1 MDQNTNNSFTSAPQG
16 GDFSDIIIPNAYAAK
31 PKGKNLK
38 KYVVFG
44 VIGAVAMILISL
56 IVKAIFVDSRTMSK
70 EEFIKMANS
79 EDIANIEGLENFF
92 YVIYEN
98 RLQIK
103 DIFNEERFSFIQK
116 YDKSIHNIKST
127 IDRKK
132 QIDGNESAKK
142 EYVLFCNQFNDRYK
156 YYIEAINT
164 YYDFY
169 NSYNNL
175 NIEIIDKYKNK
186 TEYQEFIQNFIE
198 LIDQKMKIQKLIESN
213 ECSYQ
218 KGQLLYSDYCTNQ
231 ERIKNSIID
240 DINNLNKS
248 RVMFNMVYK
257 IENYDKMNNL
267 VTYVDNINNELR

>member
-44 VIGAVAMILISL
+44 LIGLIALFL
-56 IVKAIFVDSRTMSK
+56 IGLIAKAIFVDSRTMSK

-92 YVIYEN
+92 YVVYEN

-127 IDRKK
+127 IDQKK
-132 QIDGNESAKK
+132 QIGSNGSAKK
-142 EYVLFCNQFNDRYK
+142 EYILFCNQFNDRYK
-156 YYIEAINT
+156 YYIEAINV

-186 TEYQEFIQNFIE
+186 TEYQEFIQSFIE

-248 RVMFNMVYK
+248 KVMFNMVYK

>member
-44 VIGAVAMILISL
+44 LIGLIALFL
-56 IVKAIFVDSRTMSK
+56 IGLIAKAIFVDSRTMSK

-98 RLQIK
+98 KLQIK

-116 YDKSIHNIKST
+116 YDKSIHNIKNT
-127 IDRKK
+127 IDQKK

-175 NIEIIDKYKNK
+175 NIEIINKYKNK

-267 VTYVDNINNELR
+267 VIYVDNINNELR

>member
-16 GDFSDIIIPNAYAAK
+16 VDFSDIIIPNAYAAK

-38 KYVVFG
+38 KYIIFG

-132 QIDGNESAKK
+132 QIDSNGSAKK
-142 EYVLFCNQFNDRYK
+142 EYILFCNQFNDRYK
-156 YYIEAINT
+156 YYIEAINV

-186 TEYQEFIQNFIE
+186 TEYQEFIQSFIE

-240 DINNLNKS
+240 DINNFNKS

>member
-38 KYVVFG
+38 KYIVFG
-44 VIGAVAMILISL
+44 VIGLVVLFLIGL
-56 IVKAIFVDSRTMSK
+56 IAKAIFVDSRTMSK

-92 YVIYEN
+92 YVVYEN

-127 IDRKK
+127 IDQKK
-132 QIDGNESAKK
+132 QIGSNGSAKK
-142 EYVLFCNQFNDRYK
+142 EYILFCNQFNDRYK
-156 YYIEAINT
+156 YYIEAINV

-186 TEYQEFIQNFIE
+186 TEYQEFIQSFIE

-248 RVMFNMVYK
+248 KVMFNMVYK